1 MAAAER
7 PFYLLHRALVAIR
20 YSGSLAG
27 AYAQTI
33 PNDAARSRS
42 VRRLKPKRNLS
53 PDCAAGRVSVGDVVL
68 SPRSVG
74 LKGRTLGDPLMRYI
88 SPVGSVSH

>member
-42 VRRLKPKRNLS
+42 VRRLKPKRNLCPDVPYVS
-53 PDCAAGRVSVGDVVL
+53 PAGCCINLRD
-68 SPRSVG
+68 R
-74 LKGRTLGDPLMRYI
+74 LGSKVARWATR
-88 SPVGSVSH
+88 